1 MPSHYGHKG
10 GAKKKKTMAKK
21 TGLTASQKKLPPK
34 LQKAIMAKK
43 KK

>member
-10 GAKKKKTMAKK
+10 GAKKKKMAKK
-21 TGLTASQKKLPPK
+21 TGLTASQRKLPPK